1 MSKENSPIEDE
12 TLPRKVGDWEAD
24 AKVWM
29 NAGCDLESTESEGY
43 KALKITP
50 LLGTGIM
57 NVSIWR
63 DATKCT
69 NLDLKEPE
77 WKSFVFTHANHLSEL
92 ESATLALYQDV
103 YRWEKDILPDLSAD
117 WKTLEYLLPSAAP
130 EGYWGEAAL
139 PSWEAGRGLARIKYI
154 LFRFSGKSGKLSG
167 SFEIK
172 KAHLVRMSPQT

>member
-1 MSKENSPIEDE
+1 MSKENSPIEAE

-29 NAGCDLESTESEGY
+29 NAGCDLEFTESEGS
-43 KALKITP
+43 KVLKITP
-50 LLGTGIM
+50 LSGTM

-63 DATKCT
+63 DATKYA
-69 NLDLKEPE
+69 NLDLKVPE
-77 WKSFVFTHANHLSEL
+77 WKSFVFTHANHLSDL

-130 EGYWGEAAL
+130 EGYWREANL
-139 PSWEAGRGLARIKYI
+139 PSWEAGRGPARIKYI

-172 KAHLVRMSPQT
+172 EAHLVRMSPQT